1 MTLILRDLR
10 YQWPDAAEP
19 VLNIPEFT
27 LAAGERLLL
36 RGPSGCG
43 KSTLLAALSGV
54 IDVATGAVDVAG
66 TDVGALPPSRRDA
79 FRVDHIGIV
88 FQAFNL
94 IPWLSARDNI
104 TLPCTFSARRRGQL
118 VMSPKEDAD
127 ALLAALN
134 LASLA
139 DTVAGALSHGQQ
151 QRVAAAR
158 ALIGGPDLIVADE
171 PTSALDPDAKE
182 NFMHLLSGEAART
195 GAALLV
201 VSHDPGLESHFDRVI
216 NMSDINFPKG
226 APC

>member
-1 MTLILRDLR
+1 MTLILRGLS

-19 VLNIPEFT
+19 VLNIPELT
-27 LAAGERLLL
+27 LGAGERLLL

-43 KSTLLAALSGV
+43 KSTLLAALAGV
-54 IDVATGAVDVAG
+54 IDVATGAVEVAG
-66 TDVGALPPSRRDA
+66 TDVASLPPSRRDS

-118 VMSPKEDAD
+118 VASPREDAD
-127 ALLAALN
+127 ALLAALG
-134 LASLA
+134 LASMA
-139 DTVAGALSHGQQ
+139 STAASALSYGQQ

-158 ALIGGPDLIVADE
+158 ALIGGPELILADE
-171 PTSALDPDAKE
+171 PTSALDPDAKQT
-182 NFMHLLSGEAART
+182 FMRLLSGEAART

-201 VSHDPGLESHFDRVI
+201 VSHDPGLEDHFDRVI
-216 NMSDINFPKG
+216 NMSDINFPEG
-226 APC
+226 VTC